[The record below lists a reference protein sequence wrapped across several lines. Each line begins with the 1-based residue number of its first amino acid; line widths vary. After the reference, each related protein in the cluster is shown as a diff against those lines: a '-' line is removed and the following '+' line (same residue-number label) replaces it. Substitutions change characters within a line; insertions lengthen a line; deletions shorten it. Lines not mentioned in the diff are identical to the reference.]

1 MWGVLVDYSWF
12 EEQMWE
18 QRHIFTS
25 LKHSASPRSI
35 VTQDLWSA
43 FIRITSDK
51 IPSTKC
57 FVFGLYF
64 SGGASI
70 SPKTFLVRINHNKLF
85 LLSVFSVQMIL
96 QTQTDSSEANK
107 MIPNIFYT
115 HLLLL
120 SSWLNK
126 EDSPTHISDFKD
138 CLSFIA
144 TYFCFYYF
152 SNNCTVA

>member
-51 IPSTKC
+51 TPSVLSLDCIFQEVQALVLKHFLSESIITSFSYSQCSVSDDFAKTNWQ
-57 FVFGLYF
+57 LRSQHKWSQTSLHIYYF
-64 SGGASI
+64 SLPGWTRRI
-70 SPKTFLVRINHNKLF
+70 HLHTFLTSKTV
-85 LLSVFSVQMIL
+85 
-96 QTQTDSSEANK
+96 
-107 MIPNIFYT
+107 Y
-115 HLLLL
+115 HLLL
-120 SSWLNK
+120 
-126 EDSPTHISDFKD
+126 HIFVSITS
-138 CLSFIA
+138 LTI
-144 TYFCFYYF
+144 
-152 SNNCTVA
+152 VL

>member
-57 FVFGLYF
+57 FVFELYF

-85 LLSVFSVQMIL
+85 LLSVFSVRWFCKDKLTAQKP
-96 QTQTDSSEANK
+96 TQ
-107 MIPNIFYT
+107 MIPNIFTY
-115 HLLLL
+115 LLLQ